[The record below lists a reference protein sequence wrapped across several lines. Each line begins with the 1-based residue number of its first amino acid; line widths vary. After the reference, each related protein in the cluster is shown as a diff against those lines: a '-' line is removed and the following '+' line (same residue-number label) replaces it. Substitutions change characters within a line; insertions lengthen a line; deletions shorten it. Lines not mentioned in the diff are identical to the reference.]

1 MQKSEFMIL
10 PQPIA
15 RCIDSIGQKFTGPTK
30 IEDTIVISGTPRSGT
45 TWLMEMLAT
54 LPDYKTL
61 FEPFHIN
68 LFPEVKNLGLAPSPY
83 LNPDSNY
90 PNVNYC
96 LKKNFE
102 GKMISRKPFY
112 RPSNIKS
119 RLTAGKLIVKSVRV
133 NRLLPYIAEN
143 FSLRQI
149 YVIIRHPCATIS
161 SQIKYGIFGYF
172 GSPILPVKK
181 TIINSCMEIPE
192 IRQNKKLMEEVKN
205 IRDVEELLAFIWGI
219 DTYIPLIYA
228 KDYDF
233 YVLTYEKLMIEQE
246 KELKKIFHKINEEIP
261 EKAYP
266 LLREQSMLALDFI
279 KEKRKQLS
287 KWKKNLSRNQINKI
301 LKITE
306 WFNLDF
312 YTDDVEMDYN
322 KLMNWI

>member
-1 MQKSEFMIL
+1 M
-10 PQPIA
+10 
-15 RCIDSIGQKFTGPTK
+15 
-30 IEDTIVISGTPRSGT
+30 
-45 TWLMEMLAT
+45 
-54 LPDYKTL
+54 
-61 FEPFHIN
+61 
-68 LFPEVKNLGLAPSPY
+68 
-83 LNPDSNY
+83 
-90 PNVNYC
+90 
-96 LKKNFE
+96 
-102 GKMISRKPFY
+102 
-112 RPSNIKS
+112 
-119 RLTAGKLIVKSVRV
+119 
-133 NRLLPYIAEN
+133 
-143 FSLRQI
+143 
-149 YVIIRHPCATIS
+149 
-161 SQIKYGIFGYF
+161 
-172 GSPILPVKK
+172 
-181 TIINSCMEIPE
+181 
-192 IRQNKKLMEEVKN
+192 KN

>member
-1 MQKSEFMIL
+1 
-10 PQPIA
+10 
-15 RCIDSIGQKFTGPTK
+15 
-30 IEDTIVISGTPRSGT
+30 
-45 TWLMEMLAT
+45 
-54 LPDYKTL
+54 
-61 FEPFHIN
+61 
-68 LFPEVKNLGLAPSPY
+68 
-83 LNPDSNY
+83 
-90 PNVNYC
+90 
-96 LKKNFE
+96 
-102 GKMISRKPFY
+102 
-112 RPSNIKS
+112 
-119 RLTAGKLIVKSVRV
+119 
-133 NRLLPYIAEN
+133 
-143 FSLRQI
+143 
-149 YVIIRHPCATIS
+149 
-161 SQIKYGIFGYF
+161 
-172 GSPILPVKK
+172 
-181 TIINSCMEIPE
+181 MEIPE